1 METIEPVILLFI
13 SALTDAKFKQ
23 RKFWSRGREMIFSV
37 TMKGSDERTYFD
49 ISFDYVFIQMKCK
62 EPNGGWDPLQD
73 H

>member
-1 METIEPVILLFI
+1 
-13 SALTDAKFKQ
+13 
-23 RKFWSRGREMIFSV
+23 MIFSV